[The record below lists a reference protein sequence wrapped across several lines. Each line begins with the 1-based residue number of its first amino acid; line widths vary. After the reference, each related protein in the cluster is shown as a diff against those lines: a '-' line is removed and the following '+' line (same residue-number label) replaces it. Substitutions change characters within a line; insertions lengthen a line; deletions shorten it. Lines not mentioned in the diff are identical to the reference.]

1 MYISFIL
8 HSLLL
13 LIGLF
18 IAKKYRNREVLVLA
32 LLGGAGVVLD
42 IVDYLVKVRWNL
54 SNTVQ
59 LLSSGASLLLALIT
73 LVVFVSVMRKW
84 SKSK

>member
-13 LIGLF
+13 VVGLF
-18 IAKKYRNREVLVLA
+18 IANKYKNKEVLALA

-42 IVDYLVKVRWNL
+42 IIDYLVKVRWDL

-73 LVVFVSVMRKW
+73 LLIFVFVVRKW
-84 SKSK
+84 IKNK